1 MIEGCANTLAGM
13 RFTILKYI
21 QDNKEDFERWK
32 NDRAALHRAGS
43 AVADVSVSVPSTQ
56 SSAGRDKAL
65 TAPQANT

>member
-43 AVADVSVSVPSTQ
+43 AGADVSVSVPSTQ
-56 SSAGRDKAL
+56 YSAGRDKAL